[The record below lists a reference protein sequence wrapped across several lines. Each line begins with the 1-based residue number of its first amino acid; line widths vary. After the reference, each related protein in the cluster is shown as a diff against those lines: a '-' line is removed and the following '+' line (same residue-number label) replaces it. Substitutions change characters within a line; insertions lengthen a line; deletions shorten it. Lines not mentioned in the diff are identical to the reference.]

1 MSTVTSTTDLR
12 PVPEAAAGDRPPS
25 PMRLVEVELRK
36 AVDTR
41 AGFWLLAVTGLV
53 SCAIVVLRLSFGN
66 RSDKTLDVLFVASQ
80 VPAGV
85 LVPVIGILLV
95 TSEWS
100 QRGALT
106 TFTLVPHRSRVIGA
120 KLAATVALALAA
132 TVAAMVA
139 AVVGFAVGQALGA
152 TAGGWHLSGAV
163 IPQLFV
169 AQVLG
174 MLMGA
179 AFGLLLLNSAAAIV
193 IYFVLP
199 TIWSV
204 LGQIVGALRTPAE
217 WLDTGRTTSPLFDS
231 AALTARQWEQ
241 LGTSMA
247 LWLLVPM
254 VVGLWRLGRKEIA

>member
-1 MSTVTSTTDLR
+1 MSTVTSTTDLH
-12 PVPEAAAGDRPPS
+12 PVPEAAGDRPPS
-25 PMRLVEVELRK
+25 PVRLVQVELRK

-41 AGFWLLAVTGLV
+41 AGFWLLAVTALV
-53 SCAIVVLRLSFGN
+53 SCAIVVLRLSFGD
-66 RSDKTLDVLFVASQ
+66 RSDKTLNILF
-80 VPAGV
+80 
-85 LVPVIGILLV
+85 GILLV

-106 TFTLVPHRSRVIGA
+106 TFTLVPHRNRVIGA
-120 KLAATVALALAA
+120 KLAATVVLALAA

-179 AFGLLLLNSAAAIV
+179 AFGLVLLNSAAAIV